1 MPSFVNPIHTNANA
15 LNSGTKNEVKD
26 TKNAPKSASKDFNK
40 ILNQKISKDKTAPK
54 ENPNALKATP
64 KDAKEDAKELEKTPT
79 PHHQHAQN
87 LAKDQQAPT
96 LKDLLNHK
104 KTTASH
110 EAQHET
116 HEPTLK
122 DLLNHKKTTASHE
135 AQHETHEM
143 HETNPKTPNET
154 LNKNE
159 KKPNGVASNAHQA
172 NLTNKNPLTPTNHAN
187 NAIKNPTA
195 PTHNAKE
202 PKTLKDIHALSQ
214 KHDLNAS
221 NIQVG
226 TPLEKKE
233 TPLNASDQLALKT
246 TQTSINHTLAKND
259 SKNTA
264 NLSSVLQS
272 LEKKESHNKER
283 TTPPSNEKKTPPL
296 REALQMNAI
305 KRDKTLSK
313 KKPEKTP
320 TKTQTTAATPE
331 NAPKIPLKTPP
342 LMPLIGANPPNDNAP
357 TPLEKEEKAKEV
369 SENKEKTKESNNSA
383 QSAQNAQASD
393 KTSENKSAAP
403 KETIK
408 HFTQQLK
415 QEIQEYKP
423 PMSRI
428 SMDLFPKELGKVE
441 VTIQK
446 VGKNLKVSVISH
458 NNSLQTFLDNQQ
470 DLKNSLNALGFE
482 GVDLSFSQDSSKEQP
497 KEPLREPFKEQ
508 ESTPLKENALKSYQE
523 NTDNENKETSM
534 QITLYA

>member
-1 MPSFVNPIHTNANA
+1 MPSLINPIHTNANA
-15 LNSGTKNEVKD
+15 LNNGTKNEVKD
-26 TKNAPKSASKDFNK
+26 TKNAPKSASKDFSK

-64 KDAKEDAKELEKTPT
+64 KNAKEGAKEDAKALEKTPT
-79 PHHQHAQN
+79 LQPQHAQN
-87 LAKDQQAPT
+87 LAKDQQALT
-96 LKDLLNHK
+96 LKDLLNHQ

-116 HEPTLK
+116 HK
-122 DLLNHKKTTASHE
+122 N
-135 AQHETHEM
+135 

-159 KKPNGVASNAHQA
+159 KKPNGVTSNAHQES
-172 NLTNKNPLTPTNHAN
+172 LTHKNPLTPTNH
-187 NAIKNPTA
+187 AIKNPTA
-195 PTHNAKE
+195 PTHNAKD
-202 PKTLKDIHALSQ
+202 PKTLKDIQTLSQ

-221 NIQVG
+221 NIQV
-226 TPLEKKE
+226 TAPLEKKE
-233 TPLNASDQLALKT
+233 THLRTSDQLALKT

-259 SKNTA
+259 AKNTA

-320 TKTQTTAATPE
+320 IHAKTQTTAQAVTPK
-331 NAPKIPLKTPP
+331 NPPKIPLKTPP

-357 TPLEKEEKAKEV
+357 TLLEKEEKTKEA
-369 SENKEKTKESNNSA
+369 SENKEKTKESTNSA
-383 QSAQNAQASD
+383 QSAQNAQSSD
-393 KTSENKSAAP
+393 KTSDKSVTP

-482 GVDLSFSQDSSKEQP
+482 GVDLSFSQDSSKEQH
-497 KEPLREPFKEQ
+497 KESLREPFKEQ
-508 ESTPLKENALKSYQE
+508 ELTPLKENALKSYQE
-523 NTDNENKETSM
+523 NTDNENQETSM

>member
-1 MPSFVNPIHTNANA
+1 MPSFVNPIHTNASANANA
-15 LNSGTKNEVKD
+15 LNSGAKNGVKD
-26 TKNAPKSASKDFNK
+26 TKNAPKSASKDFSK

-64 KDAKEDAKELEKTPT
+64 KDAKENAKELEKTPT
-79 PHHQHAQN
+79 PHHQHAQS

-116 HEPTLK
+116 HK
-122 DLLNHKKTTASHE
+122 
-135 AQHETHEM
+135 M

-172 NLTNKNPLTPTNHAN
+172 NLINKNPLTPTNHA
-187 NAIKNPTA
+187 IKNPTA
-195 PTHNAKE
+195 PTDTKKD
-202 PKTLKDIHALSQ
+202 PKTLKDIQTLSQ

-221 NIQVG
+221 NIQVAA
-226 TPLEKKE
+226 PLEKKE

-246 TQTSINHTLAKND
+246 TQTSINHTLAKNGA
-259 SKNTA
+259 KNTA

-272 LEKKESHNKER
+272 LEKKESHNKEHA
-283 TTPPSNEKKTPPL
+283 TPPSNEKKTPPL

-320 TKTQTTAATPE
+320 IHAKTQTTAQAVTPE

-342 LMPLIGANPPNDNAP
+342 LMPLIGANPPNDNTL

-369 SENKEKTKESNNSA
+369 SDNKEKTKESTNSV
-383 QSAQNAQASD
+383 QNAQNTQASD
-393 KTSENKSAAP
+393 KTSENKSVTP

-497 KEPLREPFKEQ
+497 KEQLREPFKEQ

>member
-1 MPSFVNPIHTNANA
+1 MPSPVNPIHTNANA
-15 LNSGTKNEVKD
+15 LNGGAKNEVKD
-26 TKNAPKSASKDFNK
+26 TKNAPKSASKDFSK

-54 ENPNALKATP
+54 ESPNPNALKATP
-64 KDAKEDAKELEKTPT
+64 KDAKEDAKALEKTPT
-79 PHHQHAQN
+79 PHVQTPKEI
-87 LAKDQQAPT
+87 AKDQQAPT
-96 LKDLLNHK
+96 LKDWLNHK

-110 EAQHET
+110 ETQHET
-116 HEPTLK
+116 Y
-122 DLLNHKKTTASHE
+122 E
-135 AQHETHEM
+135 AN
-143 HETNPKTPNET
+143 ETNPKTPNET
-154 LNKNE
+154 LNKNG
-159 KKPNGVASNAHQA
+159 KKPNEVISNAHQT
-172 NLTNKNPLTPTNHAN
+172 NLPNKNPITPTNHAN
-187 NAIKNPTA
+187 NAIKNPTT

-202 PKTLKDIHALSQ
+202 SKTLKDIQTLSQ

-221 NIQVG
+221 NIQATT
-226 TPLEKKE
+226 TPENK
-233 TPLNASDQLALKT
+233 TPLNASDHLALKT
-246 TQTSINHTLAKND
+246 TQTPTNHTLAKND
-259 SKNTA
+259 DKNTA

-272 LEKKESHNKER
+272 LEKKESQNKEHA
-283 TTPPSNEKKTPPL
+283 TPSHNEKKTPPL
-296 REALQMNAI
+296 KEALQMNAI

-320 TKTQTTAATPE
+320 TKAQTTAPSIAPE

-357 TPLEKEEKAKEV
+357 TLLEKEETTQEA
-369 SENKEKTKESNNSA
+369 SDNKEKTKESSNSA

-393 KTSENKSAAP
+393 KTSENKSVTP

-441 VTIQK
+441 VIIQK

-497 KEPLREPFKEQ
+497 KEQPKEQLGELFKEQ
-508 ESTPLKENALKSYQE
+508 ESTPLKKNALKSYQE
-523 NTDNENKETSM
+523 NTDHENKETSM

>member
-1 MPSFVNPIHTNANA
+1 MPSPINPIHTNANA
-15 LNSGTKNEVKD
+15 NASTLINSGAKNEVKD
-26 TKNAPKSASKDFNK
+26 TKNAPKSASKDFSK

-64 KDAKEDAKELEKTPT
+64 KNAKEGAKENAKELEKTPT
-79 PHHQHAQN
+79 PQPQHAQN
-87 LAKDQQAPT
+87 LAKDQQTPT

-110 EAQHET
+110 ETQHEI
-116 HEPTLK
+116 
-122 DLLNHKKTTASHE
+122 HKN
-135 AQHETHEM
+135 

-159 KKPNGVASNAHQA
+159 KKPNGVISNAHQES
-172 NLTNKNPLTPTNHAN
+172 LTNKNPLTPTN

-195 PTHNAKE
+195 PTDTKKD

-246 TQTSINHTLAKND
+246 TQAPINHTLAKND

-320 TKTQTTAATPE
+320 TKTQTTAQAATPE

-369 SENKEKTKESNNSA
+369 SENKEKTKESTN
-383 QSAQNAQASD
+383 SAQNAQNTQASD
-393 KTSENKSAAP
+393 KTSENKSTAP

-441 VTIQK
+441 VIIQK

-497 KEPLREPFKEQ
+497 KEQLREPFKEQ
-508 ESTPLKENALKSYQE
+508 ELTPLKENALKSYQE

>member
-1 MPSFVNPIHTNANA
+1 MPSPINPIHTNASANA
-15 LNSGTKNEVKD
+15 LNSGAKNEVKD
-26 TKNAPKSASKDFNK
+26 TKNAPKSASKDFSK

-64 KDAKEDAKELEKTPT
+64 KDAKKDAKELEKTPT

-110 EAQHET
+110 EAQHEI
-116 HEPTLK
+116 
-122 DLLNHKKTTASHE
+122 HKN
-135 AQHETHEM
+135 

-154 LNKNE
+154 SNKNE
-159 KKPNGVASNAHQA
+159 KKPNGVASSAHQA
-172 NLTNKNPLTPTNHAN
+172 NLTHKNPLTPTNHAN
-187 NAIKNPTA
+187 KNPTA

-202 PKTLKDIHALSQ
+202 SKTLKDIQTLSQ

-221 NIQVG
+221 NIQVTT
-226 TPLEKKE
+226 TPENK

-259 SKNTA
+259 AKNTA

-272 LEKKESHNKER
+272 LEKKESHNKEHA
-283 TTPPSNEKKTPPL
+283 TPPSNEKKTPPL

-313 KKPEKTP
+313 KKPEKTS
-320 TKTQTTAATPE
+320 TKTQTTAQAITPE
-331 NAPKIPLKTPP
+331 NAPKVPLKTPP

-357 TPLEKEEKAKEV
+357 TPLEKEEKTKEV
-369 SENKEKTKESNNSA
+369 SENKEKTKESTNSA
-383 QSAQNAQASD
+383 QNAQNAQASD
-393 KTSENKSAAP
+393 KTSENKSVTP

-497 KEPLREPFKEQ
+497 KESLKEPFKEQ
-508 ESTPLKENALKSYQE
+508 ELTPLKENALKNYQE

>member
-1 MPSFVNPIHTNANA
+1 MPSPVNPIHTNANA
-15 LNSGTKNEVKD
+15 LNSGAKNEVKD
-26 TKNAPKSASKDFNK
+26 AKNAPKSTSKDFSK

-64 KDAKEDAKELEKTPT
+64 KDAKEDAKTLKKTPT
-79 PHHQHAQN
+79 PTHQHAQN
-87 LAKDQQAPT
+87 PAKNQQAPT
-96 LKDLLNHK
+96 LKDWLNHK

-116 HEPTLK
+116 HEA
-122 DLLNHKKTTASHE
+122 N
-135 AQHETHEM
+135 
-143 HETNPKTPNET
+143 ETNPKTPNET

-159 KKPNGVASNAHQA
+159 KKPNGVTSNAHQT
-172 NLTNKNPLTPTNHAN
+172 NLPNKNPITPTNHAN
-187 NAIKNPTA
+187 NAIKNPTT

-202 PKTLKDIHALSQ
+202 PKTLKDIQTLSQ

-221 NIQVG
+221 NIQATT
-226 TPLEKKE
+226 TPENK
-233 TPLNASDQLALKT
+233 TPLNASDHLALKT
-246 TQTSINHTLAKND
+246 TQAPTNHTLAKND
-259 SKNTA
+259 AKNTA

-272 LEKKESHNKER
+272 LEKKELHNKEHAN
-283 TTPPSNEKKTPPL
+283 PQNNEKKTPPL
-296 REALQMNAI
+296 KEALQMNAI

-313 KKPEKTP
+313 KKSEKTP
-320 TKTQTTAATPE
+320 THAKTQTTAPSITPE

-342 LMPLIGANPPNDNAP
+342 LMPLIGANPPPNDNIP
-357 TPLEKEEKAKEV
+357 TLLEKEETTKEA
-369 SENKEKTKESNNSA
+369 SDNKEKTKESNNSA
-383 QSAQNAQASD
+383 QNTQNAQASD
-393 KTSENKSAAP
+393 KTSENKSTTP

-441 VTIQK
+441 VIIQK

-497 KEPLREPFKEQ
+497 KEQPKEQLGEPFKEQ
-508 ESTPLKENALKSYQE
+508 ELTPLKESALKSYQE

>member
-1 MPSFVNPIHTNANA
+1 MPSPINPIHTNANA
-15 LNSGTKNEVKD
+15 LNNGAKNEVKD
-26 TKNAPKSASKDFNK
+26 TKNAPKSVSKDFSK

-64 KDAKEDAKELEKTPT
+64 KNSKEGAKEDAKELEKTPT
-79 PHHQHAQN
+79 LQPQHAQN

-116 HEPTLK
+116 HK
-122 DLLNHKKTTASHE
+122 
-135 AQHETHEM
+135 M

-159 KKPNGVASNAHQA
+159 KKPNGVTSNAHQA

-187 NAIKNPTA
+187 KNLTA
-195 PTHNAKE
+195 PTDTKKD
-202 PKTLKDIHALSQ
+202 PKTLKDIQTLSQ

-246 TQTSINHTLAKND
+246 TQTPINHTLAKND
-259 SKNTA
+259 AKNTA

-272 LEKKESHNKER
+272 LEKKESHNKEHA
-283 TTPPSNEKKTPPL
+283 TPPSNEKKTPPL
-296 REALQMNAI
+296 KEALPMNAI

-320 TKTQTTAATPE
+320 IHAKTQTTAPSATPG

-357 TPLEKEEKAKEV
+357 TLLEKEEKTKEA
-369 SENKEKTKESNNSA
+369 SENKEKTKESTNSA
-383 QSAQNAQASD
+383 QSAQNTQASD
-393 KTSENKSAAP
+393 KTSENKSVTP

-497 KEPLREPFKEQ
+497 KEQLKEPFKEQ

>member
-1 MPSFVNPIHTNANA
+1 MPSPINPIHTNANA
-15 LNSGTKNEVKD
+15 NASINSGAKNED
-26 TKNAPKSASKDFNK
+26 TKNAPKSASKDFSK

-54 ENPNALKATP
+54 ENPSALKATP
-64 KDAKEDAKELEKTPT
+64 KNAKEGAKENAKKLEKTPT
-79 PHHQHAQN
+79 LQPQHAQN

-110 EAQHET
+110 ESQNET
-116 HEPTLK
+116 HK
-122 DLLNHKKTTASHE
+122 N
-135 AQHETHEM
+135 

-159 KKPNGVASNAHQA
+159 KKPNEFTSSAHQTS
-172 NLTNKNPLTPTNHAN
+172 LTNKNPLTPTNHAN

-195 PTHNAKE
+195 PTHNTKD
-202 PKTLKDIHALSQ
+202 PKTLKDIQTLSQ

-221 NIQVG
+221 NIQVVA
-226 TPLEKKE
+226 PLEKKE

-272 LEKKESHNKER
+272 LEKKDPHNKEH
-283 TTPPSNEKKTPPL
+283 TTPPNNEKKTPPL
-296 REALQMNAI
+296 KEALPMNAI

-313 KKPEKTP
+313 KKLEKTP
-320 TKTQTTAATPE
+320 TKAQTTAPSIAPE

-342 LMPLIGANPPNDNAP
+342 LIPLIGANPPPNDNAP
-357 TPLEKEEKAKEV
+357 TPLEKEEKTKEA
-369 SENKEKTKESNNSA
+369 SENKEKTKETSNSA
-383 QSAQNAQASD
+383 QSAQNTQSSD
-393 KTSENKSAAP
+393 KTSENKSTAP

-482 GVDLSFSQDSSKEQP
+482 GVDLSFSQDSSKEQE
-497 KEPLREPFKEQ
+497 KEPFKEPFKEQ
-508 ESTPLKENALKSYQE
+508 ELIKENALKSYQE
-523 NTDNENKETSM
+523 NTDHENKETSM

>member
-1 MPSFVNPIHTNANA
+1 MPSPVNPIHTNANA
-15 LNSGTKNEVKD
+15 LNGGAKNEVKD
-26 TKNAPKSASKDFNK
+26 TKNAPKSASKDFSK

-54 ENPNALKATP
+54 ESLNHSALKATP
-64 KDAKEDAKELEKTPT
+64 KDAKEDAKALEKTPT
-79 PHHQHAQN
+79 LPHQHAQN

-96 LKDLLNHK
+96 LKDWLNHPK
-104 KTTASH
+104 NHPTAKH

-116 HEPTLK
+116 HE
-122 DLLNHKKTTASHE
+122 
-135 AQHETHEM
+135 

-159 KKPNGVASNAHQA
+159 KKPNEVTSNAHQT
-172 NLTNKNPLTPTNHAN
+172 NLPNKNPITPTNRTN
-187 NAIKNPTA
+187 NAIKNPTT

-202 PKTLKDIHALSQ
+202 SKTLKDIQTLSQ

-221 NIQVG
+221 NIQAAT
-226 TPLEKKE
+226 TPENK
-233 TPLNASDQLALKT
+233 TPLNASDHLALKT
-246 TQTSINHTLAKND
+246 TQAPINNTLAKND
-259 SKNTA
+259 AKNTA

-272 LEKKESHNKER
+272 LEKKDPLSKEHANHQN
-283 TTPPSNEKKTPPL
+283 NEKKTPPL
-296 REALQMNAI
+296 KEALQMNAI

-313 KKPEKTP
+313 KKSEKTP
-320 TKTQTTAATPE
+320 TKAQTTAPSIAPE

-342 LMPLIGANPPNDNAP
+342 LMPLIGANPPPNNNAP
-357 TPLEKEEKAKEV
+357 TPLEKEETTKEA
-369 SENKEKTKESNNSA
+369 SDNKEKTKESNNSA
-383 QSAQNAQASD
+383 QNAQNAQASD

-441 VTIQK
+441 VIIQK

-482 GVDLSFSQDSSKEQP
+482 GVDLSFSQDSSKEQQAP
-497 KEPLREPFKEQ
+497 KEQLRELFKEQ
-508 ESTPLKENALKSYQE
+508 ESTSLKENALKSYQE
-523 NTDNENKETSM
+523 NTDNENQETSM

>member
-1 MPSFVNPIHTNANA
+1 MPSPINPIHTNANA
-15 LNSGTKNEVKD
+15 NANALNSGAKNEVKD
-26 TKNAPKSASKDFNK
+26 AKNTPKSASKDFSK

-64 KDAKEDAKELEKTPT
+64 KDAKEDAKALEKTPT
-79 PHHQHAQN
+79 IPHQHAQN
-87 LAKDQQAPT
+87 PAKDQQAPT
-96 LKDLLNHK
+96 LKDWLNHQ

-110 EAQHET
+110 EAQHE
-116 HEPTLK
+116 
-122 DLLNHKKTTASHE
+122 N
-135 AQHETHEM
+135 

-154 LNKNE
+154 LNKSE
-159 KKPNGVASNAHQA
+159 KKSNGVTSNAHQT
-172 NLTNKNPLTPTNHAN
+172 NLASKNPITPNHAN

-202 PKTLKDIHALSQ
+202 PKTLKDIQTLSQ

-221 NIQVG
+221 NIQAA
-226 TPLEKKE
+226 TIPENK

-246 TQTSINHTLAKND
+246 TQTPINHTLAKND
-259 SKNTA
+259 AKNTA

-272 LEKKESHNKER
+272 LEKKESPNKEHAN
-283 TTPPSNEKKTPPL
+283 PQNNEKKTPPL
-296 REALQMNAI
+296 KEALQMNAI

-313 KKPEKTP
+313 KKSEKTP
-320 TKTQTTAATPE
+320 TKAQTTAQVATPE

-342 LMPLIGANPPNDNAP
+342 LMPLIGANPPPNDNIP
-357 TPLEKEEKAKEV
+357 TPLEKEETTKEA
-369 SENKEKTKESNNSA
+369 SDNKEKTKESNNSA

-393 KTSENKSAAP
+393 KTSENKSVTP

-441 VTIQK
+441 VVIQK

-497 KEPLREPFKEQ
+497 KEQLREPFKEQ
-508 ESTPLKENALKSYQE
+508 ELTPLKENALKSYQE
-523 NTDNENKETSM
+523 NTDHENQETSM

>member
-1 MPSFVNPIHTNANA
+1 MPSPINPIHTSASANANA
-15 LNSGTKNEVKD
+15 LNSGAKNEVKD
-26 TKNAPKSASKDFNK
+26 TKNTPKSASKDFSK

-54 ENPNALKATP
+54 ENPSALKATP
-64 KDAKEDAKELEKTPT
+64 KDAKELEKTPT
-79 PHHQHAQN
+79 PHHQHAQD
-87 LAKDQQAPT
+87 LTKDQQAPT

-110 EAQHET
+110 EAQHEI
-116 HEPTLK
+116 
-122 DLLNHKKTTASHE
+122 HKN
-135 AQHETHEM
+135 

-159 KKPNGVASNAHQA
+159 KKPNGVASSAHQA

-202 PKTLKDIHALSQ
+202 PKTLKDIQTLSQ

-246 TQTSINHTLAKND
+246 TQTSINHTLAKNGA
-259 SKNTA
+259 KNTA

-272 LEKKESHNKER
+272 LEKKESHNKEHA
-283 TTPPSNEKKTPPL
+283 TPPSNEKKTPPL
-296 REALQMNAI
+296 REALPMNAI

-320 TKTQTTAATPE
+320 TKTQTTAQAVTPK
-331 NAPKIPLKTPP
+331 NPPKIPLKTPP

-357 TPLEKEEKAKEV
+357 TLLEKEEKTKEV
-369 SENKEKTKESNNSA
+369 SDNKEKTKESTNSA
-383 QSAQNAQASD
+383 QSTQNTQASD
-393 KTSENKSAAP
+393 KTSDKSVTP

-482 GVDLSFSQDSSKEQP
+482 GVDLSFSQDSSKEQE
-497 KEPLREPFKEQ
+497 KEPFKEPFKEQ
-508 ESTPLKENALKSYQE
+508 ELTPLKENALKSYQE

>member
-1 MPSFVNPIHTNANA
+1 MPSPVNPIHTNANA
-15 LNSGTKNEVKD
+15 LNSRAKNEVKD
-26 TKNAPKSASKDFNK
+26 TKNAPKSASKDFSK

-64 KDAKEDAKELEKTPT
+64 KDAKEDAKTLEKTPT
-79 PHHQHAQN
+79 LHPQHAQN
-87 LAKDQQAPT
+87 PAKDQQAPT
-96 LKDLLNHK
+96 LKDWLNHQ

-110 EAQHET
+110 EAQHE
-116 HEPTLK
+116 K
-122 DLLNHKKTTASHE
+122 N
-135 AQHETHEM
+135 

-154 LNKNE
+154 LGKNE
-159 KKPNGVASNAHQA
+159 KKPNGVTSNAHQT
-172 NLTNKNPLTPTNHAN
+172 NLTNKNPITPTNHAN
-187 NAIKNPTA
+187 NAIKNPTT
-195 PTHNAKE
+195 PTHNAKD
-202 PKTLKDIHALSQ
+202 PKTLKDIQTLSQ

-221 NIQVG
+221 NIQAAT
-226 TPLEKKE
+226 TPENKP
-233 TPLNASDQLALKT
+233 PLNASDHLALKT
-246 TQTSINHTLAKND
+246 TQTPTNHTLAKND
-259 SKNTA
+259 AKNTA

-272 LEKKESHNKER
+272 LEKKESPNKEHAN
-283 TTPPSNEKKTPPL
+283 PSHNEKKTPPL
-296 REALQMNAI
+296 KEALQMNAI
-305 KRDKTLSK
+305 KRDKMLSK
-313 KKPEKTP
+313 KKPEKTQ
-320 TKTQTTAATPE
+320 TKTQTTAPSATPE
-331 NAPKIPLKTPP
+331 NALKIPLKTPP
-342 LMPLIGANPPNDNAP
+342 LMPLIGANPPPNNNAP
-357 TPLEKEEKAKEV
+357 TLLEKEETTKEA
-369 SENKEKTKESNNSA
+369 SDNKEKTKETSNSA
-383 QSAQNAQASD
+383 QSTQNAQASD
-393 KTSENKSAAP
+393 KTSENKSTAP

-441 VTIQK
+441 VIIQK

-497 KEPLREPFKEQ
+497 KEQLIELFKEQ

-523 NTDNENKETSM
+523 NTDHENQETSM

>member
-1 MPSFVNPIHTNANA
+1 MPSFVNPIHTNASANANA
-15 LNSGTKNEVKD
+15 LNSGAKNEVKD
-26 TKNAPKSASKDFNK
+26 TKNAPKSASKDFSK

-54 ENPNALKATP
+54 ENPSALKASP
-64 KDAKEDAKELEKTPT
+64 KDAELEKTPT

-96 LKDLLNHK
+96 LKDLLNHQ
-104 KTTASH
+104 KTTTSH
-110 EAQHET
+110 EAQH
-116 HEPTLK
+116 K
-122 DLLNHKKTTASHE
+122 N
-135 AQHETHEM
+135 

-159 KKPNGVASNAHQA
+159 KKPNGVVSNAHQT

-187 NAIKNPTA
+187 NAIKTPTT

-202 PKTLKDIHALSQ
+202 PKTLKDIQTLSQ

-221 NIQVG
+221 NIQA
-226 TPLEKKE
+226 TAPLEKKE

-246 TQTSINHTLAKND
+246 TQTPINHTLAKND
-259 SKNTA
+259 AKNTA

-283 TTPPSNEKKTPPL
+283 TTPLSNEKKTPPL

-320 TKTQTTAATPE
+320 IHAKTQTTAQAATPE
-331 NAPKIPLKTPP
+331 NPPKIPLKTPP
-342 LMPLIGANPPNDNAP
+342 LMPLIGANPPNNNAP
-357 TPLEKEEKAKEV
+357 TPLEKEEKTKEA
-369 SENKEKTKESNNSA
+369 SENKEKTKETSNSTQN
-383 QSAQNAQASD
+383 AQNTQASD
-393 KTSENKSAAP
+393 KISENKSAAP

-482 GVDLSFSQDSSKEQP
+482 GVDLSFSQDSSKEQE
-497 KEPLREPFKEQ
+497 KEQLREPFKEQ

>member
-1 MPSFVNPIHTNANA
+1 MPSPINPIHTNANTNA
-15 LNSGTKNEVKD
+15 LNSGAKNED
-26 TKNAPKSASKDFNK
+26 TKNAPKSASKDFSK

-64 KDAKEDAKELEKTPT
+64 KDAKEGTKENAKELEKTPT

-96 LKDLLNHK
+96 LKDLLNHQ
-104 KTTASH
+104 KTTVSH
-110 EAQHET
+110 EAQHEI
-116 HEPTLK
+116 
-122 DLLNHKKTTASHE
+122 HKN
-135 AQHETHEM
+135 

-159 KKPNGVASNAHQA
+159 KKPNGVTSNAHQE

-187 NAIKNPTA
+187 KNPTA

-202 PKTLKDIHALSQ
+202 SKTLKDIQSLSQ

-221 NIQVG
+221 NIQATT
-226 TPLEKKE
+226 TPENK

-246 TQTSINHTLAKND
+246 TQTSIDHTLAKND
-259 SKNTA
+259 AKNTA

-296 REALQMNAI
+296 REALPMNAI

-320 TKTQTTAATPE
+320 TKTQTTAQAATPE

-357 TPLEKEEKAKEV
+357 TPLEKEEKTKEA
-369 SENKEKTKESNNSA
+369 SENKEKTKESTNST
-383 QSAQNAQASD
+383 QNAQNAQASD
-393 KTSENKSAAP
+393 KASENKSTAP

>member
-1 MPSFVNPIHTNANA
+1 MPSPVNPIHTNANA
-15 LNSGTKNEVKD
+15 LNSGAKNEVKD
-26 TKNAPKSASKDFNK
+26 VKNAPKSASKDFSK

-64 KDAKEDAKELEKTPT
+64 KDAKEDAKTLEKTPT
-79 PHHQHAQN
+79 LPHQHAQN
-87 LAKDQQAPT
+87 PAKDQQAPT
-96 LKDLLNHK
+96 LKDWLNHK
-104 KTTASH
+104 KTTAPH
-110 EAQHET
+110 ETQHET
-116 HEPTLK
+116 HEA
-122 DLLNHKKTTASHE
+122 N
-135 AQHETHEM
+135 
-143 HETNPKTPNET
+143 ETNPKTPNET

-159 KKPNGVASNAHQA
+159 KKPNGVTSNAHQT
-172 NLTNKNPLTPTNHAN
+172 NLLSKNPITPNHAN
-187 NAIKNPTA
+187 NAIKTPTT
-195 PTHNAKE
+195 PTHNAKD
-202 PKTLKDIHALSQ
+202 PKTLKDIQTLSQ

-221 NIQVG
+221 NIQAAT
-226 TPLEKKE
+226 TPENKN
-233 TPLNASDQLALKT
+233 PLNASDHLALKT
-246 TQTSINHTLAKND
+246 TQTPTNHTLAKND
-259 SKNTA
+259 TKNTA

-272 LEKKESHNKER
+272 LEKKEPHNKEHAN
-283 TTPPSNEKKTPPL
+283 PQNNEKKTPSL
-296 REALQMNAI
+296 KEALQMNAI

-320 TKTQTTAATPE
+320 TKTQTTAPTPE

-342 LMPLIGANPPNDNAP
+342 LMPLIGANPPPNDNIP
-357 TPLEKEEKAKEV
+357 TPLEKEEKTKEA
-369 SENKEKTKESNNSA
+369 SDNKEKTKEASNSA
-383 QSAQNAQASD
+383 QSAQNTQASD
-393 KTSENKSAAP
+393 KTSENKSVTP

-423 PMSRI
+423 PMSKI

-441 VTIQK
+441 VIIQK

-497 KEPLREPFKEQ
+497 KEQLRELFKEQ

-523 NTDNENKETSM
+523 NTDHENQETSM

>member
-1 MPSFVNPIHTNANA
+1 MPSPVNPIHTNANA
-15 LNSGTKNEVKD
+15 LNSGAKNED
-26 TKNAPKSASKDFNK
+26 TKNAPKSASKDFSK

-54 ENPNALKATP
+54 ESPNPNALKSTP
-64 KDAKEDAKELEKTPT
+64 QDAKENAKEDAKALEKTPT

-87 LAKDQQAPT
+87 PAKDQQAPT
-96 LKDLLNHK
+96 LKDWLNHK

-116 HEPTLK
+116 HEA
-122 DLLNHKKTTASHE
+122 N
-135 AQHETHEM
+135 
-143 HETNPKTPNET
+143 ETNPKTPNET

-159 KKPNGVASNAHQA
+159 KKPNGVTSNAHQT
-172 NLTNKNPLTPTNHAN
+172 NLPNKNPLTPTNHAN
-187 NAIKNPTA
+187 NTIKTPTT
-195 PTHNAKE
+195 PTHNAKD
-202 PKTLKDIHALSQ
+202 PKTLKDIQTLSQ

-221 NIQVG
+221 NIQAAT
-226 TPLEKKE
+226 TPENK
-233 TPLNASDQLALKT
+233 TPLNASDHLALKT

-259 SKNTA
+259 AKNTA

-272 LEKKESHNKER
+272 LEKKEPPNKEHAN
-283 TTPPSNEKKTPPL
+283 PPNNEKKTPPL
-296 REALQMNAI
+296 KEALQMNAI

-313 KKPEKTP
+313 KKSEKTP
-320 TKTQTTAATPE
+320 TKAQTTAPSIAPE

-342 LMPLIGANPPNDNAP
+342 LMPLIGANPPPSDNAP
-357 TPLEKEEKAKEV
+357 TPLEKEETTKEA
-369 SENKEKTKESNNSA
+369 SDNKEKTKESNNSA
-383 QSAQNAQASD
+383 QNAQNAQASD
-393 KTSENKSAAP
+393 KTSENKSVTH

-441 VTIQK
+441 VIIQK

-497 KEPLREPFKEQ
+497 KEQLRELFKEQ

-523 NTDNENKETSM
+523 NTDNENQETSM

>member
-1 MPSFVNPIHTNANA
+1 MPSPINPIHTNASANTNA
-15 LNSGTKNEVKD
+15 LNSGAKNEVKD
-26 TKNAPKSASKDFNK
+26 TKNAPKSASKDFSK

-64 KDAKEDAKELEKTPT
+64 KDAKKDAKELEKTPT
-79 PHHQHAQN
+79 THHQHAQN

-110 EAQHET
+110 EAQHE
-116 HEPTLK
+116 
-122 DLLNHKKTTASHE
+122 N
-135 AQHETHEM
+135 

-159 KKPNGVASNAHQA
+159 KKPNGVTSNAHQT

-195 PTHNAKE
+195 PIHNAKE

-246 TQTSINHTLAKND
+246 TQTPINHTLAKND
-259 SKNTA
+259 AKNTA

-272 LEKKESHNKER
+272 LEKKESHNKEHA
-283 TTPPSNEKKTPPL
+283 TPTSNEKKTPPL

-320 TKTQTTAATPE
+320 TKTQTTAQAATPE

-369 SENKEKTKESNNSA
+369 SENKEKTKESTNST
-383 QSAQNAQASD
+383 QSTQNAQSSD

-482 GVDLSFSQDSSKEQP
+482 GVDLSFSQDSSKEQE
-497 KEPLREPFKEQ
+497 KEPFKEPFKEQ

>member
-1 MPSFVNPIHTNANA
+1 MPSFVNPIHTNASANASA
-15 LNSGTKNEVKD
+15 LNSGAKNEVKD
-26 TKNAPKSASKDFNK
+26 TKNAPKSASKDFSK

-54 ENPNALKATP
+54 ENPSALKATP
-64 KDAKEDAKELEKTPT
+64 KDTKENAKELEKTPT

-110 EAQHET
+110 EAQHEI
-116 HEPTLK
+116 
-122 DLLNHKKTTASHE
+122 HKN
-135 AQHETHEM
+135 

-159 KKPNGVASNAHQA
+159 KKPNEIASNAHQT
-172 NLTNKNPLTPTNHAN
+172 NLTNKNPLTPTNHA
-187 NAIKNPTA
+187 IKNPTA

-202 PKTLKDIHALSQ
+202 SKTLKDIQTLSQ

-246 TQTSINHTLAKND
+246 TQTPINHTLAKND

-272 LEKKESHNKER
+272 LEKKESPNKEHANP
-283 TTPPSNEKKTPPL
+283 TNNEKKTPPL
-296 REALQMNAI
+296 KEALQMNAI

-320 TKTQTTAATPE
+320 TKTQTTAPSATPE
-331 NAPKIPLKTPP
+331 NASKIPLKTPP

-357 TPLEKEEKAKEV
+357 TPLEKEEKTKEI
-369 SENKEKTKESNNSA
+369 SENKEKTKESTNSA

-393 KTSENKSAAP
+393 KTSENKSVVP

-497 KEPLREPFKEQ
+497 KEQLREPFKEQ

>member
-1 MPSFVNPIHTNANA
+1 MPSPINPIHTNANA
-15 LNSGTKNEVKD
+15 NASALNNGAKNEVKD
-26 TKNAPKSASKDFNK
+26 TKNAPKSASKDFSK
-40 ILNQKISKDKTAPK
+40 ILNQKISKDKTASK

-64 KDAKEDAKELEKTPT
+64 KDAKENAKELEKTPT

-87 LAKDQQAPT
+87 PAKDQQAPT
-96 LKDLLNHK
+96 LKDLLNHQ

-116 HEPTLK
+116 HENL
-122 DLLNHKKTTASHE
+122 
-135 AQHETHEM
+135 
-143 HETNPKTPNET
+143 ETNPKTPNET

-159 KKPNGVASNAHQA
+159 KKPNGVTSNAHQE
-172 NLTNKNPLTPTNHAN
+172 NSTHKNPITPTNHAN

-202 PKTLKDIHALSQ
+202 PKTLKDIQTLSQ

-221 NIQVG
+221 NIQAT

-246 TQTSINHTLAKND
+246 TQTPINHTLAKND

-272 LEKKESHNKER
+272 LEKKDPLSKEHA
-283 TTPPSNEKKTPPL
+283 TPPNNEKKTPPL
-296 REALQMNAI
+296 KESLPLNAI

-313 KKPEKTP
+313 KKLEKTP
-320 TKTQTTAATPE
+320 AKTQTTAPSITLE

-342 LMPLIGANPPNDNAP
+342 LMPLIGANPPNNNAP
-357 TPLEKEEKAKEV
+357 TPLEKEEKTKEA
-369 SENKEKTKESNNSA
+369 SDNKEKTKESSNSA
-383 QSAQNAQASD
+383 QSAQNTQASD
-393 KTSENKSAAP
+393 KTSENKSTTP

-497 KEPLREPFKEQ
+497 KEPFKEPFKEQ
-508 ESTPLKENALKSYQE
+508 ELTPLKENALKSYQE
-523 NTDNENKETSM
+523 NTDNESKETSM

>member
-1 MPSFVNPIHTNANA
+1 MPSPVNPIHTNANA
-15 LNSGTKNEVKD
+15 LNSGAKNED
-26 TKNAPKSASKDFNK
+26 TKNAPKSASKDFSK

-54 ENPNALKATP
+54 ENPSALKDAP
-64 KDAKEDAKELEKTPT
+64 KDAKALEKTPT
-79 PHHQHAQN
+79 PPHQHAQN

-96 LKDLLNHK
+96 LKDWLNHK

-110 EAQHET
+110 ETQHET
-116 HEPTLK
+116 HE
-122 DLLNHKKTTASHE
+122 
-135 AQHETHEM
+135 

-154 LNKNE
+154 LSKNE
-159 KKPNGVASNAHQA
+159 KKPNEALSNAHQT
-172 NLTNKNPLTPTNHAN
+172 NLPNKNPITPTNHVN
-187 NAIKNPTA
+187 NAIKTPTT

-202 PKTLKDIHALSQ
+202 PKTLKDIQTLSQ

-221 NIQVG
+221 NIQATT
-226 TPLEKKE
+226 TPENK
-233 TPLNASDQLALKT
+233 TPLNASDHLALKT
-246 TQTSINHTLAKND
+246 TQTPTNHTLAKND
-259 SKNTA
+259 AKNTA

-272 LEKKESHNKER
+272 LEKKEPHNKER
-283 TTPPSNEKKTPPL
+283 ANPQNNEKKTPPL
-296 REALQMNAI
+296 KEALQMNAI

-313 KKPEKTP
+313 KKSE
-320 TKTQTTAATPE
+320 KTQTKAQTTAPSATPE

-342 LMPLIGANPPNDNAP
+342 LMPLIGANPPPNDNIP
-357 TPLEKEEKAKEV
+357 TPLEKEETTKEI
-369 SENKEKTKESNNSA
+369 SDNKEKTKESSSNA

-393 KTSENKSAAP
+393 KTSDNKSIAP

-423 PMSRI
+423 PMSKI

-497 KEPLREPFKEQ
+497 KEQLREPFKEQ

-523 NTDNENKETSM
+523 NTDNEHKETSM

>member
-1 MPSFVNPIHTNANA
+1 MPSPVNPIHTNANA
-15 LNSGTKNEVKD
+15 LNGGAKNEVKD
-26 TKNAPKSASKDFNK
+26 AKNAPKSVSKDFSK

-54 ENPNALKATP
+54 ESPNPNALKATP
-64 KDAKEDAKELEKTPT
+64 KDAKEDAKTLEKTPT
-79 PHHQHAQN
+79 LPHQHAQN
-87 LAKDQQAPT
+87 PAKDQQAPT
-96 LKDLLNHK
+96 LKDWLNHP
-104 KTTASH
+104 KTHPTAPH
-110 EAQHET
+110 ETQHET
-116 HEPTLK
+116 HEA
-122 DLLNHKKTTASHE
+122 N
-135 AQHETHEM
+135 
-143 HETNPKTPNET
+143 ETNPKTPNET

-159 KKPNGVASNAHQA
+159 KKPNEVTSNAHQT
-172 NLTNKNPLTPTNHAN
+172 NLPSKNPITPNHAN

-202 PKTLKDIHALSQ
+202 PKTLKDIQALSQ

-221 NIQVG
+221 NIQATT
-226 TPLEKKE
+226 TPENK

-246 TQTSINHTLAKND
+246 TQTPINNTLAKND
-259 SKNTA
+259 AKNTA

-272 LEKKESHNKER
+272 LEKKEPQNKEHA
-283 TTPPSNEKKTPPL
+283 TPQNNEKKTPPL
-296 REALQMNAI
+296 KEALQMNAI

-320 TKTQTTAATPE
+320 TKAQTTAPSITPE

-342 LMPLIGANPPNDNAP
+342 LMPLIGANPPLNDNPP
-357 TPLEKEEKAKEV
+357 TLLEKEETTKEA
-369 SENKEKTKESNNSA
+369 SDNKEKTKESSNSA
-383 QSAQNAQASD
+383 QNAQNAQASD
-393 KTSENKSAAP
+393 KTSENKSVTP

-423 PMSRI
+423 PMSRV

-441 VTIQK
+441 VIIQK

-497 KEPLREPFKEQ
+497 KEPLKELFKEQ
-508 ESTPLKENALKSYQE
+508 ESSPLKENALKSYQE
-523 NTDNENKETSM
+523 NTDHENQETSM

>member
-1 MPSFVNPIHTNANA
+1 MPSPVNPIHTNASANANA
-15 LNSGTKNEVKD
+15 LNSGAKNED
-26 TKNAPKSASKDFNK
+26 TKNAPKSASKDFSK

-64 KDAKEDAKELEKTPT
+64 KNSKEDAKALEKTPT
-79 PHHQHAQN
+79 PHPQHAQN
-87 LAKDQQAPT
+87 PAKDQQAPT
-96 LKDLLNHK
+96 LKDWLNHQ

-116 HEPTLK
+116 HE
-122 DLLNHKKTTASHE
+122 N
-135 AQHETHEM
+135 

-159 KKPNGVASNAHQA
+159 KKPNEVTSNAHQT
-172 NLTNKNPLTPTNHAN
+172 NLPNKNPITPTNHAN
-187 NAIKNPTA
+187 NSIKNPTT
-195 PTHNAKE
+195 PTDTKKE
-202 PKTLKDIHALSQ
+202 PKTLKDIQTLSQ

-221 NIQVG
+221 NIQAAT
-226 TPLEKKE
+226 TPENK

-246 TQTSINHTLAKND
+246 TQTPINNTLAKND
-259 SKNTA
+259 AKNTA

-272 LEKKESHNKER
+272 LEKKDPHNKEHA
-283 TTPPSNEKKTPPL
+283 TPPNNEKKTPPL
-296 REALQMNAI
+296 KEALQMNAI

-313 KKPEKTP
+313 RKSEKTP
-320 TKTQTTAATPE
+320 IHAKAQTTAPSIAPE
-331 NAPKIPLKTPP
+331 NALKIPLKTPP
-342 LMPLIGANPPNDNAP
+342 LMPLIGANPPNDNPP
-357 TPLEKEEKAKEV
+357 TPLEKEETTKEA
-369 SENKEKTKESNNSA
+369 SDNKEKTKEANNSA
-383 QSAQNAQASD
+383 QSAQNTQASD
-393 KTSENKSAAP
+393 KTSENKSVTP

-441 VTIQK
+441 VIIQK

-497 KEPLREPFKEQ
+497 KEQLRELFKEQ
-508 ESTPLKENALKSYQE
+508 ESSPLKENALKSYQE
-523 NTDNENKETSM
+523 NTDHENQETSM

>member
-1 MPSFVNPIHTNANA
+1 MPSPVNPIHTNANA
-15 LNSGTKNEVKD
+15 LNSGAKNEVKD
-26 TKNAPKSASKDFNK
+26 TKNAPKSASKDFSK

-54 ENPNALKATP
+54 ESPNPNALKATP
-64 KDAKEDAKELEKTPT
+64 KDAKEDAKALEKKPT
-79 PHHQHAQN
+79 LPHQHAQN
-87 LAKDQQAPT
+87 PAKDQQAPT
-96 LKDLLNHK
+96 LKDWLNHQ

-116 HEPTLK
+116 HEA
-122 DLLNHKKTTASHE
+122 N
-135 AQHETHEM
+135 
-143 HETNPKTPNET
+143 ETNPKTPNET

-159 KKPNGVASNAHQA
+159 KKPNEVISNAHQA
-172 NLTNKNPLTPTNHAN
+172 NLTNKNPITPTNHAN
-187 NAIKNPTA
+187 NAIKNPTT

-202 PKTLKDIHALSQ
+202 PKTLKDIQTLSQ

-221 NIQVG
+221 NIQAAT
-226 TPLEKKE
+226 TPENKN
-233 TPLNASDQLALKT
+233 PLNASDHLALKT
-246 TQTSINHTLAKND
+246 TQTPTNHTLAKND
-259 SKNTA
+259 AKNTA

-272 LEKKESHNKER
+272 LEKKESPNKEHAN
-283 TTPPSNEKKTPPL
+283 PQNNEKKTPPL
-296 REALQMNAI
+296 KEALQMNAI

-313 KKPEKTP
+313 KKSEKTP
-320 TKTQTTAATPE
+320 TKAQTTAPSATPE

-342 LMPLIGANPPNDNAP
+342 LMPLIGANPPPNDNIP
-357 TPLEKEEKAKEV
+357 TPLEKEEKTQEI
-369 SENKEKTKESNNSA
+369 SENKEKTKESSNSA

-393 KTSENKSAAP
+393 KTNENKSVTP

-428 SMDLFPKELGKVE
+428 SMDLFPRELGKVE
-441 VTIQK
+441 VIIQK

-497 KEPLREPFKEQ
+497 KEQLRELFKEQ

-523 NTDNENKETSM
+523 NTDHENQETSM

>member
-1 MPSFVNPIHTNANA
+1 MPSPINPIHASANA
-15 LNSGTKNEVKD
+15 STLNSGAKNED
-26 TKNAPKSASKDFNK
+26 TKNAPKSASKDFSK

-54 ENPNALKATP
+54 ENPNALKAKP
-64 KDAKEDAKELEKTPT
+64 QEAKENAKEGAKKDAKELEKTPT
-79 PHHQHAQN
+79 LQPQHAQN

-96 LKDLLNHK
+96 LKGLLNHQ

-110 EAQHET
+110 EAQHEM
-116 HEPTLK
+116 HE
-122 DLLNHKKTTASHE
+122 N
-135 AQHETHEM
+135 

-159 KKPNGVASNAHQA
+159 KKPNGVISNAHQA
-172 NLTNKNPLTPTNHAN
+172 NLTNKNPLTPTNH
-187 NAIKNPTA
+187 AIKNPTA

-202 PKTLKDIHALSQ
+202 PKTLKDIQTLSQ

-221 NIQVG
+221 NIQAT

-246 TQTSINHTLAKND
+246 TQAPINHTLAKND

-272 LEKKESHNKER
+272 LEKKDPHNKEH

-320 TKTQTTAATPE
+320 TKTQTTAQAVTPE

-342 LMPLIGANPPNDNAP
+342 LMPLIGANPPNDNTP
-357 TPLEKEEKAKEV
+357 TLLEKEEKTKEV
-369 SENKEKTKESNNSA
+369 SDNKEKTKETSNSA

-393 KTSENKSAAP
+393 KTSENKSTAP

-441 VTIQK
+441 VVIQK

-482 GVDLSFSQDSSKEQP
+482 GVDLSFSQDSSKEQE
-497 KEPLREPFKEQ
+497 KEPFKEPFKESFKEQ
-508 ESTPLKENALKSYQE
+508 ELTPLKENALKSYQE
-523 NTDNENKETSM
+523 NTDHENQETSM

>member
-1 MPSFVNPIHTNANA
+1 MPSPINPIHTNASS
-15 LNSGTKNEVKD
+15 LNSGAKNED
-26 TKNAPKSASKDFNK
+26 TKNAPKSASKDFSK

-54 ENPNALKATP
+54 ESPNPNALKATP
-64 KDAKEDAKELEKTPT
+64 QNALKDKLEKTPT
-79 PHHQHAQN
+79 LPHQHAQN
-87 LAKDQQAPT
+87 PAKDQQAPT
-96 LKDLLNHK
+96 LKDLLNHP
-104 KTTASH
+104 KTHPTAKH
-110 EAQHET
+110 ETQHET
-116 HEPTLK
+116 HET
-122 DLLNHKKTTASHE
+122 N
-135 AQHETHEM
+135 
-143 HETNPKTPNET
+143 ETNPKTPNET

-159 KKPNGVASNAHQA
+159 KKPNGVTSNAHQT
-172 NLTNKNPLTPTNHAN
+172 NLPNKNPITPNRAN
-187 NAIKNPTA
+187 NANKTPTT

-202 PKTLKDIHALSQ
+202 PKTLKDIQTLSQ

-221 NIQVG
+221 NIQATT
-226 TPLEKKE
+226 TPENK
-233 TPLNASDQLALKT
+233 TPLNASDHLALKT
-246 TQTSINHTLAKND
+246 TQTPTNHTLAKND
-259 SKNTA
+259 AKNTA

-272 LEKKESHNKER
+272 LEKKESHNKEHAN
-283 TTPPSNEKKTPPL
+283 PPNNEKKTPPL
-296 REALQMNAI
+296 KEALPMNAI

-320 TKTQTTAATPE
+320 IHAKTQTTAQATTPE

-342 LMPLIGANPPNDNAP
+342 LMPLIGANPPPNDNIP
-357 TPLEKEEKAKEV
+357 TPLEKEETTQEI
-369 SENKEKTKESNNSA
+369 SDNKEKTKETSNSA
-383 QSAQNAQASD
+383 QSVQSAQASD
-393 KTSENKSAAP
+393 KTSDNKSVTP

-408 HFTQQLK
+408 HFAQQLK

-441 VTIQK
+441 VIIQK

-497 KEPLREPFKEQ
+497 KELFKEQ
-508 ESTPLKENALKSYQE
+508 ELTPLKENALKSYQE
-523 NTDNENKETSM
+523 NTDNEHKETSM

>member
-1 MPSFVNPIHTNANA
+1 MPSFVNPIHTNASANA
-15 LNSGTKNEVKD
+15 NANASTLINNGAKNEVKD
-26 TKNAPKSASKDFNK
+26 TKNAPKSASKDFSK

-54 ENPNALKATP
+54 ENPSALKATP

-116 HEPTLK
+116 HET
-122 DLLNHKKTTASHE
+122 D
-135 AQHETHEM
+135 
-143 HETNPKTPNET
+143 PKTPNET

-159 KKPNGVASNAHQA
+159 KKPNGVTSSTHQSS
-172 NLTNKNPLTPTNHAN
+172 LTNKNPLTPTNHAN

-195 PTHNAKE
+195 PTDTKKE
-202 PKTLKDIHALSQ
+202 PKTLKDIQTLSQ

-221 NIQVG
+221 NIQVT

-233 TPLNASDQLALKT
+233 TPLKASDQLALKT

-272 LEKKESHNKER
+272 LEKKESQNKEH

-320 TKTQTTAATPE
+320 TKTQTIAQAATPE

-369 SENKEKTKESNNSA
+369 SENKEKTKESTNSA

-393 KTSENKSAAP
+393 KTSENKSVTP

-497 KEPLREPFKEQ
+497 KEQLREPFKEQ

-523 NTDNENKETSM
+523 NTDNESKETSM

>member
-1 MPSFVNPIHTNANA
+1 MPSPVNPIHTNANA
-15 LNSGTKNEVKD
+15 LNSGAKNEVKD
-26 TKNAPKSASKDFNK
+26 TKNAPKSASKDFSK

-54 ENPNALKATP
+54 EDSNASKVTP
-64 KDAKEDAKELEKTPT
+64 KDAKEDAKALEKTPT

-87 LAKDQQAPT
+87 PTKDQQAPT
-96 LKDLLNHK
+96 LKDWLNHQ

-110 EAQHET
+110 EAQH
-116 HEPTLK
+116 K
-122 DLLNHKKTTASHE
+122 N
-135 AQHETHEM
+135 

-154 LNKNE
+154 LNKTE
-159 KKPNGVASNAHQA
+159 KKPNGVISNAHQT

-187 NAIKNPTA
+187 NAIKNPTT

-202 PKTLKDIHALSQ
+202 SKTLKDIQTLSQ

-221 NIQVG
+221 NIQATT
-226 TPLEKKE
+226 TPENK
-233 TPLNASDQLALKT
+233 TPLNASDQFALKT
-246 TQTSINHTLAKND
+246 TQAPINNTLAKND
-259 SKNTA
+259 AKNTA

-272 LEKKESHNKER
+272 LEKKESHNKEHA
-283 TTPPSNEKKTPPL
+283 TPPNNEKKTPPL
-296 REALQMNAI
+296 KEALQMNAI

-313 KKPEKTP
+313 KKSEKTP
-320 TKTQTTAATPE
+320 TKAQTTAPSIAPE

-342 LMPLIGANPPNDNAP
+342 LMPLIGANPPPNDNIP
-357 TPLEKEEKAKEV
+357 TPLEKEETTKEA
-369 SENKEKTKESNNSA
+369 SDNKEKTKESSNSA

-393 KTSENKSAAP
+393 KTSENKSVTP

-441 VTIQK
+441 VVIQK

-497 KEPLREPFKEQ
+497 KEQLRELFKEQ

-523 NTDNENKETSM
+523 NTDHEHKETSM

>member
-1 MPSFVNPIHTNANA
+1 MPSPVNPIHTNANA
-15 LNSGTKNEVKD
+15 STLNSGAKNEVKD
-26 TKNAPKSASKDFNK
+26 TKNAPKSASKDFSK

-54 ENPNALKATP
+54 ESPNSNALKATP
-64 KDAKEDAKELEKTPT
+64 KDAKENAKELEKTPT

-110 EAQHET
+110 EAQHEI
-116 HEPTLK
+116 
-122 DLLNHKKTTASHE
+122 HKN
-135 AQHETHEM
+135 

-172 NLTNKNPLTPTNHAN
+172 NLTNKNPLTPTNHA
-187 NAIKNPTA
+187 IKNPTA

-202 PKTLKDIHALSQ
+202 SKTLKDIQTLSQ

-246 TQTSINHTLAKND
+246 TQAPINHTLAKND

-283 TTPPSNEKKTPPL
+283 TTPPSNEKKAPPL

-320 TKTQTTAATPE
+320 IHAKTQTTAQAATPE

-357 TPLEKEEKAKEV
+357 TPLEKEEKTKEV
-369 SENKEKTKESNNSA
+369 SENKEKTKESTNSA
-383 QSAQNAQASD
+383 QNAQNAQASD
-393 KTSENKSAAP
+393 KTSENKSVTS

-441 VTIQK
+441 VVIQK

-497 KEPLREPFKEQ
+497 KEPFKESFKEQ

>member
-1 MPSFVNPIHTNANA
+1 MPSPVNPIRTNANA
-15 LNSGTKNEVKD
+15 LNSGAKNEVKD
-26 TKNAPKSASKDFNK
+26 TKNAPKSASKDFSK
-40 ILNQKISKDKTAPK
+40 ILNQKISKDKTASK
-54 ENPNALKATP
+54 EDPNALKATP
-64 KDAKEDAKELEKTPT
+64 KNAKEGAKTLEKTPT
-79 PHHQHAQN
+79 LPHQHAQN

-96 LKDLLNHK
+96 LKDWLNHQ

-110 EAQHET
+110 EAQHE
-116 HEPTLK
+116 K
-122 DLLNHKKTTASHE
+122 N
-135 AQHETHEM
+135 

-159 KKPNGVASNAHQA
+159 KKPNEVTSNAHQT
-172 NLTNKNPLTPTNHAN
+172 NLPNKNPITPTNHAN
-187 NAIKNPTA
+187 NAIKNPTT

-202 PKTLKDIHALSQ
+202 PKTLKDIQTLSQ

-221 NIQVG
+221 NIQAAT
-226 TPLEKKE
+226 TPENK

-246 TQTSINHTLAKND
+246 TQAPTNHTLAKND

-272 LEKKESHNKER
+272 LEKKEPQNKER
-283 TTPPSNEKKTPPL
+283 TTPPNNEKKTPPL
-296 REALQMNAI
+296 KEALPMNAI

-313 KKPEKTP
+313 KKSEKTP
-320 TKTQTTAATPE
+320 IHAKAQTTAQAATPE

-342 LMPLIGANPPNDNAP
+342 LMPLIGANPPNDNIP
-357 TPLEKEEKAKEV
+357 TPLEKEETTKEA
-369 SENKEKTKESNNSA
+369 SDNKEKTKESNNSA
-383 QSAQNAQASD
+383 QSVQNTQASD
-393 KTSENKSAAP
+393 KTSENKSIAP

-441 VTIQK
+441 VIIQK

-497 KEPLREPFKEQ
+497 KEQLRELFKEQ

-523 NTDNENKETSM
+523 NTDHENQETSM

>member
-1 MPSFVNPIHTNANA
+1 MPSPINPIHTNASA
-15 LNSGTKNEVKD
+15 LNSGAKNED
-26 TKNAPKSASKDFNK
+26 TKNAPKSASKDFSK

-64 KDAKEDAKELEKTPT
+64 KDAKEDAKALEKTHAP
-79 PHHQHAQN
+79 HQHAQN
-87 LAKDQQAPT
+87 PAKDQQVPT
-96 LKDLLNHK
+96 LKDWLNHQ
-104 KTTASH
+104 KTHPTAKH

-116 HEPTLK
+116 HE
-122 DLLNHKKTTASHE
+122 
-135 AQHETHEM
+135 

-159 KKPNGVASNAHQA
+159 KKPNGVTSSAHQT
-172 NLTNKNPLTPTNHAN
+172 NLPSKNPITPTNHAN
-187 NAIKNPTA
+187 NAIKNPTT

-202 PKTLKDIHALSQ
+202 PKTLKDIQTLSQ

-221 NIQVG
+221 NIQAAT
-226 TPLEKKE
+226 TPENK
-233 TPLNASDQLALKT
+233 TPLNASDHLALKT
-246 TQTSINHTLAKND
+246 TQTPTNHTLAKND
-259 SKNTA
+259 AKNTA

-272 LEKKESHNKER
+272 LEKKEPHNKEHAN
-283 TTPPSNEKKTPPL
+283 PPNNEKKTPPL
-296 REALQMNAI
+296 KEALQMNAI

-313 KKPEKTP
+313 KKSEKTQ
-320 TKTQTTAATPE
+320 TKTQTTAPSIAPE

-342 LMPLIGANPPNDNAP
+342 LMPLIGANPPNDNIP
-357 TPLEKEEKAKEV
+357 TPLEKEEKTKEV
-369 SENKEKTKESNNSA
+369 SDNKEKTKEASN
-383 QSAQNAQASD
+383 SAQNAQNTQASD
-393 KTSENKSAAP
+393 KTSENKSIAP

-428 SMDLFPKELGKVE
+428 SMDLFPRELGKVE
-441 VTIQK
+441 VIIQK

-497 KEPLREPFKEQ
+497 KEQLRELFKEQ

-523 NTDNENKETSM
+523 NTDHENQETSM

>member
-1 MPSFVNPIHTNANA
+1 MPSPINPIHTNANTNA
-15 LNSGTKNEVKD
+15 LNSGAKNED
-26 TKNAPKSASKDFNK
+26 TKNAPKSASKDFSK
-40 ILNQKISKDKTAPK
+40 ILNQKISKDKTTPK

-64 KDAKEDAKELEKTPT
+64 KDAKEGAKKDAKELEKTPT
-79 PHHQHAQN
+79 LHPQHAQN
-87 LAKDQQAPT
+87 PAKDQQAPT

-110 EAQHET
+110 EAQHEI
-116 HEPTLK
+116 HE
-122 DLLNHKKTTASHE
+122 N
-135 AQHETHEM
+135 

-159 KKPNGVASNAHQA
+159 KKPNGVASSAHQTS
-172 NLTNKNPLTPTNHAN
+172 LTNKNPLTPTNHAN

-259 SKNTA
+259 AKNTA

-320 TKTQTTAATPE
+320 TKTQTTAQAATPE

-357 TPLEKEEKAKEV
+357 TPLEKEEKTKEI
-369 SENKEKTKESNNSA
+369 SENKEKTKESTNST
-383 QSAQNAQASD
+383 QSAQNTQASD
-393 KTSENKSAAP
+393 KASENKSAAP

-497 KEPLREPFKEQ
+497 KEQLGEPFKEQ

-523 NTDNENKETSM
+523 NTDDENKETSM

>member
-1 MPSFVNPIHTNANA
+1 MPSPVNPIHTNANA
-15 LNSGTKNEVKD
+15 LNSGAKNEGA
-26 TKNAPKSASKDFNK
+26 KNAPKNASKDFSK

-54 ENPNALKATP
+54 ESPNPNASKVTP

-87 LAKDQQAPT
+87 LTKDQQAPT

-104 KTTASH
+104 KTT
-110 EAQHET
+110 T
-116 HEPTLK
+116 
-122 DLLNHKKTTASHE
+122 SHE

-159 KKPNGVASNAHQA
+159 KKPNGVISNAHQE
-172 NLTNKNPLTPTNHAN
+172 NSTHKNPLTPTNNAN
-187 NAIKNPTA
+187 HAIKNPTA
-195 PTHNAKE
+195 PTHNAKDS
-202 PKTLKDIHALSQ
+202 KTLKDIQTLSQ

-259 SKNTA
+259 AKNTA

-272 LEKKESHNKER
+272 LEKKESHNKEHAN
-283 TTPPSNEKKTPPL
+283 PLNNEKKTPPL
-296 REALQMNAI
+296 KEALQMNAI

-313 KKPEKTP
+313 KKSEKTP
-320 TKTQTTAATPE
+320 TKAQTTAPSITPE
-331 NAPKIPLKTPP
+331 NAPKISLKMPP

-357 TPLEKEEKAKEV
+357 TPLEKEETTKEA
-369 SENKEKTKESNNSA
+369 SDNKEKTKESNNST

-393 KTSENKSAAP
+393 KTSDNKNAAP

-441 VTIQK
+441 VIIQK

-497 KEPLREPFKEQ
+497 KEQLRELFKEQ

-523 NTDNENKETSM
+523 NTDNEHKETSM

>member
-1 MPSFVNPIHTNANA
+1 MPSFVNPIHTNASANA
-15 LNSGTKNEVKD
+15 LNSGAKNED
-26 TKNAPKSASKDFNK
+26 TKNAPKSASKDFSK

-54 ENPNALKATP
+54 ENPSALKATP
-64 KDAKEDAKELEKTPT
+64 KNSKEDAKELEKTPT
-79 PHHQHAQN
+79 PHPQHAQN
-87 LAKDQQAPT
+87 PAKDQQAPT

-116 HEPTLK
+116 HK
-122 DLLNHKKTTASHE
+122 
-135 AQHETHEM
+135 M

-159 KKPNGVASNAHQA
+159 KKPNGVTSNAHQA
-172 NLTNKNPLTPTNHAN
+172 NLTNKNPITPTNNAN
-187 NAIKNPTA
+187 NANKNPPA

-202 PKTLKDIHALSQ
+202 SKTLKDIQTLSQ
-214 KHDLNAS
+214 KYDLNAS
-221 NIQVG
+221 NIQATTTPENK
-226 TPLEKKE
+226 TPLS
-233 TPLNASDQLALKT
+233 ASDQLALKT

-259 SKNTA
+259 AKNTA

-296 REALQMNAI
+296 REALPMNAI

-320 TKTQTTAATPE
+320 TKSQTTAQAATPE

-357 TPLEKEEKAKEV
+357 TPLEKEEKTKEV

-383 QSAQNAQASD
+383 QNAQNTQSSD
-393 KTSENKSAAP
+393 KTSENKSVTP

-497 KEPLREPFKEQ
+497 KEQLREPFKEQ
-508 ESTPLKENALKSYQE
+508 ESIPLKENALKSYQE

>member
-1 MPSFVNPIHTNANA
+1 MPSFVNPIHTNASANA
-15 LNSGTKNEVKD
+15 STLINSGAKNGVKD
-26 TKNAPKSASKDFNK
+26 TKNAPKSASKDFSK
-40 ILNQKISKDKTAPK
+40 ILNQKISKDKTALK

-116 HEPTLK
+116 HK
-122 DLLNHKKTTASHE
+122 
-135 AQHETHEM
+135 M

-159 KKPNGVASNAHQA
+159 KKPNGVASSVHQA

-202 PKTLKDIHALSQ
+202 PKTLKDIQTLSQ

-342 LMPLIGANPPNDNAP
+342 LMPLIGANPPNNNAP

-369 SENKEKTKESNNSA
+369 SENKEKTKESNNST
-383 QSAQNAQASD
+383 QSVQNTQASD
-393 KTSENKSAAP
+393 KTSENKSTAP

-497 KEPLREPFKEQ
+497 KEQLKEPFKEQ

>member
-1 MPSFVNPIHTNANA
+1 MPSPINPIHTNANA
-15 LNSGTKNEVKD
+15 NASTLINSGAKNED
-26 TKNAPKSASKDFNK
+26 TKNAPKSASKDFSK

-64 KDAKEDAKELEKTPT
+64 QNALKDKLEKTPT

-87 LAKDQQAPT
+87 PAKDQQAPT
-96 LKDLLNHK
+96 LKDWLNHK

-110 EAQHET
+110 EAQHE
-116 HEPTLK
+116 
-122 DLLNHKKTTASHE
+122 N
-135 AQHETHEM
+135 

-159 KKPNGVASNAHQA
+159 KKPNGVTSNAHQA
-172 NLTNKNPLTPTNHAN
+172 NLTNKNPITPTNHAN
-187 NAIKNPTA
+187 NAIKNPTT
-195 PTHNAKE
+195 PTHNAKD
-202 PKTLKDIHALSQ
+202 PKTLKDIQTLSQ

-221 NIQVG
+221 NIQAAT
-226 TPLEKKE
+226 TPENKN
-233 TPLNASDQLALKT
+233 PLNASDHLALKT
-246 TQTSINHTLAKND
+246 TQVPINNTLAKND
-259 SKNTA
+259 AKNTA

-272 LEKKESHNKER
+272 LEKKDPHNKEHAN
-283 TTPPSNEKKTPPL
+283 PPNNEKKTPPL
-296 REALQMNAI
+296 KEALQMNAI

-313 KKPEKTP
+313 KKSEKTP
-320 TKTQTTAATPE
+320 TKAQTTAPSIAPE

-342 LMPLIGANPPNDNAP
+342 LMPLIGANPPNDNPP
-357 TPLEKEEKAKEV
+357 TPLEKEETTKEA
-369 SENKEKTKESNNSA
+369 SDNKEKTKESNNSA
-383 QSAQNAQASD
+383 QSVQNTQASD
-393 KTSENKSAAP
+393 KTSENKSVTP

-441 VTIQK
+441 VVIQK

-497 KEPLREPFKEQ
+497 KEQLRELFKEQ

-523 NTDNENKETSM
+523 NTDHENQETSM

>member
-1 MPSFVNPIHTNANA
+1 MPSPVNPIHTNASA
-15 LNSGTKNEVKD
+15 LNSGAKKED
-26 TKNAPKSASKDFNK
+26 TKNTPKSASKDFSK

-64 KDAKEDAKELEKTPT
+64 KDTKEGAKENAKALEKTPT
-79 PHHQHAQN
+79 LQPQHAQN
-87 LAKDQQAPT
+87 PAKDQQAPT

-104 KTTASH
+104 KTTVSH
-110 EAQHET
+110 EAQHE
-116 HEPTLK
+116 
-122 DLLNHKKTTASHE
+122 N
-135 AQHETHEM
+135 

-159 KKPNGVASNAHQA
+159 KKPNEVTSNAHQTD
-172 NLTNKNPLTPTNHAN
+172 LTNKNPLTPTNHAN
-187 NAIKNPTA
+187 HAIKNPTT

-202 PKTLKDIHALSQ
+202 SKTLKDIQTLSQ

-221 NIQVG
+221 NIQA
-226 TPLEKKE
+226 TTTLENK

-259 SKNTA
+259 AKNTA

-283 TTPPSNEKKTPPL
+283 ATPPNNEKKTPPL
-296 REALQMNAI
+296 KEALQMNAI

-313 KKPEKTP
+313 KKSEKTP
-320 TKTQTTAATPE
+320 TKAQTTAPSIAPE

-342 LMPLIGANPPNDNAP
+342 LMPLIGANPPLNDNAP
-357 TPLEKEEKAKEV
+357 TLLKKEETTKEA
-369 SENKEKTKESNNSA
+369 SDNKEKTKESSNSA

-393 KTSENKSAAP
+393 KTSENKSVTP

-441 VTIQK
+441 VIIQK

-482 GVDLSFSQDSSKEQP
+482 GVDLSFSQDSSKEQE
-497 KEPLREPFKEQ
+497 KEPFKEQ
-508 ESTPLKENALKSYQE
+508 ELTSLKENALKSYQE

>member
-1 MPSFVNPIHTNANA
+1 MPSPINPIHTNANA
-15 LNSGTKNEVKD
+15 LNSGAKNEVKD
-26 TKNAPKSASKDFNK
+26 AKNAPKSASKDFSK
-40 ILNQKISKDKTAPK
+40 ILNQKISKDKTASK
-54 ENPNALKATP
+54 EDPNASKVTP
-64 KDAKEDAKELEKTPT
+64 KDAKALEKTPT
-79 PHHQHAQN
+79 LPHQHAQN
-87 LAKDQQAPT
+87 PAKDQQAPT
-96 LKDLLNHK
+96 LKDWLNHK
-104 KTTASH
+104 KTTAPH
-110 EAQHET
+110 ETQHET
-116 HEPTLK
+116 HEA
-122 DLLNHKKTTASHE
+122 N
-135 AQHETHEM
+135 
-143 HETNPKTPNET
+143 ETNPKTPNET

-159 KKPNGVASNAHQA
+159 KKPNGVTSNAHQA

-187 NAIKNPTA
+187 NAIKNPTT

-202 PKTLKDIHALSQ
+202 SKTLKDIQTLSQ

-221 NIQVG
+221 NIQAA
-226 TPLEKKE
+226 TIPENK

-246 TQTSINHTLAKND
+246 TQTPINHTLAKND
-259 SKNTA
+259 AKNTA

-272 LEKKESHNKER
+272 LEKKEPHNKEHAN
-283 TTPPSNEKKTPPL
+283 PQNNEKKTPPL
-296 REALQMNAI
+296 KEALQMNAI

-320 TKTQTTAATPE
+320 IHAKTQITAPSIAPE
-331 NAPKIPLKTPP
+331 NAPKISLKTLP
-342 LMPLIGANPPNDNAP
+342 LMPLIGANPPNDNIP
-357 TPLEKEEKAKEV
+357 TPLEKEETTKEA
-369 SENKEKTKESNNSA
+369 SDNKEKTKESSNSA
-383 QSAQNAQASD
+383 QNAQNAQASD
-393 KTSENKSAAP
+393 KTSENKSVTP

-441 VTIQK
+441 VIIQK
-446 VGKNLKVSVISH
+446 MGKNLKVSVISH

-497 KEPLREPFKEQ
+497 KEPLRELFKEQ

-523 NTDNENKETSM
+523 NTDHENQETSM